1 MALPGFFS
9 FPKPVPAEK
18 WRDSKLKKVWLGLL
32 LGVLLVSILAAGCG
46 PQADLRIGI
55 VQIAEHDALDDAR
68 DGFIKALKEEGFED
82 GKNVIIDIQNAQGE
96 FTTASTIVE
105 GFVADK
111 VDLILAIATPSAQ
124 AALNATKEIPIVI
137 TAVTDPVSTG
147 LANSLEKPGTNVTG
161 THDMNPVKDQLDL
174 LLEIFPD
181 ATRIGVIFNSS
192 EDNSLVQVEILEEEA
207 ARAGLTVVKAPVTT
221 TGEVSTAAES
231 LLGKVDVIYVP
242 TDNTVVEAIASVI
255 QVSEEHLVPVIPGEA
270 SCVRAGALATIGID
284 YSVLGYQTGKM
295 AAKILRG
302 EAEPANMP
310 IEGQSKYSIAV
321 NKVTAAKFKI
331 TLPQSLLERADEI
344 IE

>member
-1 MALPGFFS
+1 MRKTALVLFLAVFFAS
-9 FPKPVPAEK
+9 FI
-18 WRDSKLKKVWLGLL
+18 
-32 LGVLLVSILAAGCG
+32 LVGCG
-46 PQADLRIGI
+46 PQEGDPQSYRIGI
-55 VQIAEHDALDDAR
+55 VQHAEHEALDAAR
-68 DGFIKALKEEGFED
+68 EGFIEALAEEGFVD
-82 GKNVIIDIQNAQGE
+82 GENISIDIQNAL
-96 FTTASTIVE
+96 SDTITNTPIAE
-105 GFVADK
+105 GFVADG

-124 AALNATKEIPIVI
+124 AAYNVTKEIPIVI
-137 TAVTDPVSTG
+137 TAVTDPVDAG
-147 LANSLEKPGTNVTG
+147 LAESLEKPGTNVTG

-192 EDNSLVQVEILEEEA
+192 EDNSLVQVEILEEESA
-207 ARAGLTVVKAPVTT
+207 LAGLTVVKAPVTT
-221 TGEVSTAAES
+221 TGEVSDAAES

-242 TDNTVVEAIASVI
+242 TDNTVVDAISSVI
-255 QVSEEHLVPVIPGEA
+255 KVSEEHLIPVIPGEA
-270 SCVRAGALATIGID
+270 SCVKAGALATIGID

-302 EAEPANMP
+302 EAEPATMP

-321 NKVTAAKFKI
+321 NKATAAEFKV